1 MLKYYRE
8 KRKYTQQ
15 RLANEIGV
23 AERTIQRI
31 EKTNKT
37 DVETAI
43 KIAKTLNFTVEEI
56 FEKKEENKMH
66 CEK

>member
-37 DVETAI
+37 DVENAI

-56 FEKKEENKMH
+56 FEKKEGK
-66 CEK
+66 